1 MIIHP
6 RMSKKKIAKVIY
18 VIENFIVNKNHNNPN
33 EKALEQQER
42 YCTILQKLTGGSP
55 GKKDDLDK
63 NEARNL
69 VVALDLYNVLKTDN
83 VTVCW
88 DVEIEKLHH
97 ELKKRFSELYNE
109 SVYDTETLNQRG

>member
-42 YCTILQKLTGGSP
+42 YCTILQKLIGGSP